1 MGWFT
6 ASTLASLNVAN
17 KAWNRNKEKVAERFA
32 PRGGEAGKAYRSLRS
47 QTAGVAQSWTEK
59 AADAGVDKPGGD
71 VQRFTNWGRDVWHKG
86 ETALFGK
93 RDQRNE
99 GGDGGGADE
108 YLAGSRANY
117 LRKGQYA
124 KTDKFADRRSLDAFD
139 TGTLLTQGQKAKKLK
154 KA

>member
-1 MGWFT
+1 MGVFG
-6 ASTLASLNVAN
+6 AIAKSTGLYKAYKKQEEKYDWGGKLSKMGDTGKVYNRINEGYNSGRDRATQFAAKHNVD
-17 KAWNRNKEKVAERFA
+17 R
-32 PRGGEAGKAYRSLRS
+32 PGGGEIG
-47 QTAGVAQSWTEK
+47 
-59 AADAGVDKPGGD
+59 
-71 VQRFTNWGRDVWHKG
+71 RFTNWGRDVWHKG